1 MSGNPT
7 TLYKDGVFNNED
19 GGYLNARGTE
29 GRLPAFHQLD
39 LRVDKRW
46 ILRRASVTAY
56 LDVQNVYNRTN
67 VEAYIYN
74 YDFSSAAG
82 GVGLPIFPSLGLRVD
97 F

>member
-1 MSGNPT
+1 MLGAVQYEGSYLQITG
-7 TLYKDGVFNNED
+7 LYNS
-19 GGYLNARGTE
+19 ARF
-29 GRLPAFHQLD
+29 PPFHQLD